1 MSAGPALFAR
11 RRAGVLLHLSALP
24 GPHGVGGLGP
34 EAERFVDWCASAGLS
49 LWQMLPVGPVG
60 GGDSPYSATS
70 SFAGEPL
77 FVSLE
82 WLAED
87 GLLPRARLAAPAALG
102 RGAARYAV
110 ARAFRDLRL
119 AEAFTRFQTRRGPT
133 SRAYRAFVRRSAMWL
148 PGWTRFAAR
157 RDGRS
162 TAYHAFVQFAFAT
175 QWERLRAHARARGV
189 HLVGD
194 LPIFATQD
202 SADVQDRP
210 ELFRLGRGGRPRV
223 VTGVPPDMFSDEGQ
237 LWGHPHYAWAA
248 HRAER
253 FQWWIARVRNALTR
267 FDALR
272 IDHFVGLVH
281 AYEIPGDSPTA
292 KVGEWRPTPGRE
304 LLGAVRAALGPLP
317 LIAEDLGNAT
327 PKVAK
332 LREDFGLPG
341 MKLLHNAF
349 YEPDHNDM
357 PHHHPYHLV
366 VYPGTHD
373 NDTTRAW
380 FAQLSPEARERFLR
394 VTGAD
399 PARPEDALLRMA
411 WASPARTAII
421 SMQDLLG
428 LGAEARF
435 NTPGTPEGNWRW
447 RLAARAASPA
457 LAARLRLLS
466 ADAGRLPPELVRPW
480 NARAPVAR
488 GHRRS

>member
-1 MSAGPALFAR
+1 MSAGSGLFTR

-24 GPHGVGGLGP
+24 GRHGVGGLGP
-34 EAERFVDWCASAGLS
+34 EAVRFVDWCARAGLS

-60 GGDSPYSATS
+60 GGESPYSATS

-87 GLLPRARLAAPAALG
+87 GLLPRRGPLAPAALARG
-102 RGAARYAV
+102 RARHAAARAYQTPRLEA
-110 ARAFRDLRL
+110 AF
-119 AEAFTRFQTRRGPT
+119 ERFQAKAGARSKR
-133 SRAYRAFVRRSAMWL
+133 YRAFVRTSSAWL
-148 PGWTRFAAR
+148 PGWCRFAAA
-157 RDGRS
+157 RS
-162 TAYHAFVQFAFAT
+162 GQGTAFHGFVQFVFAE
-175 QWERLRAHARARGV
+175 QWQRLRAHAHARGV
-189 HLVGD
+189 HLIGD

-202 SADVQDRP
+202 SADVEDRP

-223 VTGVPPDMFSDEGQ
+223 VTGVPPDMFSSEGQ

-248 HRAER
+248 HRREGFR
-253 FQWWIARVRNALTR
+253 WWIARVRTALER

-281 AYEIPGDSPTA
+281 AYEIPGEAVSA
-292 KVGEWRPTPGRE
+292 KQGRWRPTPGRE
-304 LLGAVRAALGPLP
+304 LLTAVRGALGALP
-317 LIAEDLGNAT
+317 LIAEDLGNVT
-327 PKVAK
+327 PAVVS

-349 YEPDHNDM
+349 YAEDHPDL
-357 PHHHPYHLV
+357 PHHHPLAAV

-380 FAQLSPEARERFLR
+380 FARLAPEFRARFLR
-394 VTGAD
+394 LTGAD
-399 PARPEDALLRMA
+399 PRRPEQALVRMA
-411 WASPARTAII
+411 WNSPARTAVVA
-421 SMQDLLG
+421 MQDLLG

-447 RLAARAASPA
+447 RLAPGAASGV
-457 LAARLRLLS
+457 LAADLRRLT
-466 ADAGRLPPELVRPW
+466 ADAGRLPDEL
-480 NARAPVAR
+480 RA
-488 GHRRS
+488 